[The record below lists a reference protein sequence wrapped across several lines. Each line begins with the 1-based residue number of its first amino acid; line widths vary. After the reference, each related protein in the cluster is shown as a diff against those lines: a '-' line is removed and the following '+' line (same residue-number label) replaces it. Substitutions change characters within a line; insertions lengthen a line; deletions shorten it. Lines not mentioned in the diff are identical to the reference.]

1 MQILG
6 LLGMYIDAV
15 VVEVMIFFYFY
26 SDLLWPYCG
35 MLLQTF
41 QNNGKSNEKFIHN
54 QASSFRNSLMGY
66 LIGPSSHDHALAKPH
81 A

>member
-1 MQILG
+1 
-6 LLGMYIDAV
+6 
-15 VVEVMIFFYFY
+15 
-26 SDLLWPYCG
+26 

-41 QNNGKSNEKFIHN
+41 QNNGKSDEKFIHN